1 MEVVTAPS
9 GAPLSPEPSPRLRDY
24 PLTRWMKEVPLPASL
39 PGWATAAASLITAF
53 SAWTRRYF
61 ASHTRP
67 SPLLP
72 KGQPPLSLSPAMACV
87 CTCLVSG
94 TGYTALA
101 GSILPRAESW
111 AVLLCS
117 VLHNWV
123 SAASDVTVAFSWN
136 VKGSAPTSWNPNCQ
150 EILGIF
156 WLPFNVPARAETFQV
171 GGRGNLDELD
181 MFLLASH

>member
-24 PLTRWMKEVPLPASL
+24 PLTRWMKGVPLPASL

-61 ASHTRP
+61 ASHARP

-72 KGQPPLSLSPAMACV
+72 KSQPPLSLSPRHGMCV

-101 GSILPRAESW
+101 GSILARAESG

-117 VLHNWV
+117 VLHNCL

-136 VKGSAPTSWNPNCQ
+136 VEGSAPTSWNPNCQ

-156 WLPFNVPARAETFQV
+156 WLSFNVPARAETFQV
-171 GGRGNLDELD
+171 WGGGGI
-181 MFLLASH
+181 